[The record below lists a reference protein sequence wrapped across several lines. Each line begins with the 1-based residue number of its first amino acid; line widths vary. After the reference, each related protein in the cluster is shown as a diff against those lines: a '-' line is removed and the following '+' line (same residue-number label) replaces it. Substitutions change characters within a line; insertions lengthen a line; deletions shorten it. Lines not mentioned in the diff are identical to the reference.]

1 MAARACPNP
10 VQAVAR
16 AARFHAAR
24 NALVA
29 AGAVLT
35 AAFGVTATV
44 VWPMGQQAPTSCSA
58 HRAMVTVHPF
68 ALPLDA
74 AGRWVHTSGGSGRP
88 ANAGPD
94 RAPVVTGC
102 LDRTDLVP
110 AGPRRTDDRG

>member
-1 MAARACPNP
+1 MASRAQPNP

-16 AARFHAAR
+16 AARFRTAR

-35 AAFGVTATV
+35 TAFGMTATV
-44 VWPMGQQAPTSCSA
+44 VWPVGQHAPASCSA
-58 HRAMVTVHPF
+58 SRALVTVHPF

-74 AGRWVHTSGGSGRP
+74 AGRWMSTSDHPGRNRIP
-88 ANAGPD
+88 A
-94 RAPVVTGC
+94 VSGC

-110 AGPRRTDDRG
+110 VAPQAPSEPMSAAGQG